1 MERIVLEV
9 DDNIGKK
16 WRSASVQLK
25 AHLSRLM
32 EKQIEKATD
41 PSFGP
46 DSIQYLTE
54 LRDEM
59 EEKGLTQEKLDDIL
73 RDET

>member
-16 WRSASVQLK
+16 WRSASIQLK
-25 AHLSRLM
+25 SSLIKLM

-41 PSFGP
+41 AAKGA
-46 DSIQYLTE
+46 DSVQFFAE
-54 LRDEM
+54 LRNEM
-59 EEKGLTQEKLDDIL
+59 AEKGLTQEILDDIL
-73 RDET
+73 KDET